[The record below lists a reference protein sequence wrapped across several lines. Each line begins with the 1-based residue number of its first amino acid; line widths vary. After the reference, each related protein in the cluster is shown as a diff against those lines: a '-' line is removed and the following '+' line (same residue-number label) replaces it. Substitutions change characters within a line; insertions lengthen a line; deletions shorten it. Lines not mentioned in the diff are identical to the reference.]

1 MLVVYNCSGETAFF
15 LLSRRFFFFLRLFS
29 FRFYARSLSVPN
41 LIQSFLKPT
50 FR

>member
-1 MLVVYNCSGETAFF
+1 MLVVYNCSGESAFLF
-15 LLSRRFFFFLRLFS
+15 SRRFFFFLRLFS
-29 FRFYARSLSVPN
+29 FRYYARSLSVPN